1 MPGARV
7 SVGESIAGQI
17 GVALGIAAAATLV
30 ALVLRPFLAATNLAM
45 IYLLGVVATALRCS
59 RGVSIGA
66 SFLNVAAFD
75 FFCVP
80 PYLTMRVSH
89 PDYVFTFLGML
100 VVALVISA
108 QTARIR
114 GNAKAA
120 LEREA
125 RTQMVYEI
133 SRRLAREERVVDV
146 ARAAAEFA
154 EETLPAQITI
164 FLPVDREISFQRRSS
179 ERLPV
184 PRSEQPLAQWAYDK
198 SARAGLGST
207 NPGGSAAMYLPLKG
221 ARDVVGV
228 LCAVPSSGKALQGET
243 IRVLEVVASQA
254 AIAIERTQS
263 QHAAEDARV
272 QMRNEEM
279 RSSLLSAVSHDLRTP
294 LASITGSAS
303 ALRSQGDKL
312 APETRQELL
321 DSIADEADRL
331 GRLVTNLLDMTRLE
345 SGVELIRDAYPLEEI
360 VGAALQRMERHLVGR
375 EVTADIPED
384 LPLVYVDE
392 VLVGQLVINLLENA
406 SKYTPPG
413 AAIELAA
420 ESEGEFV
427 ILDVMDRGPGFPHA
441 DQQRIFEK
449 FYRAKSEGV
458 RGMGLGL
465 AICRAIAEAHRGSI
479 EALNRT
485 GGGAI
490 FRVRL
495 PAATQ

>member
-1 MPGARV
+1 MA
-7 SVGESIAGQI
+7 SQI
-17 GVALGIAAAATLV
+17 GVALAVAAAATLV
-30 ALVLRPFLAATNLAM
+30 ALALRPYLAATNLAM
-45 IYLLGVVATALRCS
+45 IYLLGVVAIALRCS
-59 RGVSIGA
+59 RAVSIAA

-114 GNAKAA
+114 THAESA
-120 LEREA
+120 LQREA
-125 RTQMVYEI
+125 RAQTLYEL
-133 SRRLAREERVVDV
+133 SRRLSRENRVVEV

-154 EETLPAQITI
+154 EEVLPAQVAV
-164 FLPVDREISFQRRSS
+164 FLPSGGEISFQRRSS

-198 SARAGLGST
+198 VARAGLGAQNS
-207 NPGGSAAMYLPLKG
+207 GGSSAMYLPLRG

-228 LCAVPSSGKALQGET
+228 LCAVPSGGKALQGET
-243 IRVLEVVASQA
+243 LRLLEVVASQA
-254 AIAIERTQS
+254 ATAIERTQS

-272 QMRNEEM
+272 QMRNEEI

-294 LASITGSAS
+294 LASITGAAS

-360 VGAALQRMERHLVGR
+360 IGSALQRMERHLVGR
-375 EVTADIPED
+375 EVTANIPEA

-406 SKYTPPG
+406 SKYTPEG
-413 AAIELAA
+413 AAIDITA
-420 ESEGEFV
+420 EADGDFV
-427 ILDVMDRGPGFPHA
+427 TLDVMDRGPGFPHA

-449 FYRAKSEGV
+449 FYRAESEGV

-485 GGGAI
+485 GGGAV